1 MSSVIIAGLGMRS
14 IIKIEGPNTSLQT
27 ILKDFCEKNKI
38 SPENYGLMHNKKNL
52 DLSLSFRL
60 SGVSNNAT
68 IEIVKKASSS
78 QVKAA
83 ATLGLQL
90 PDGQRLKAVFPI
102 DISLWIALKRWE
114 KKEENIN
121 LTQVEDEKTKKYCIP
136 SLTYMNQQFKTLEE
150 LKNTK
155 LSDLGLRDNSSA
167 LLRLSFLPTDKT
179 IEDLKEEIQE
189 SDDYVPKKKVKK
201 TDTEQSSSTS
211 ETQSASASTSEDVQM
226 TDESPSVQANKIE
239 MSPTISDTMQDDED
253 IKLENT
259 VAKDIRL
266 FKKGDTSFDIDF
278 SNVEEKDFE
287 VTENDVQSMI
297 SSLRKVQEGG
307 PLMTK
312 QLREKENQ
320 KHERI
325 YTSTIIRVRFPDGY
339 LVQGTFSPNHTIK
352 DVRDFVIQTLD
363 NPETPIV
370 LYIAPP
376 IQRFDDLTKTLKE
389 SRLIPAA
396 IINVGLDRKNPKSA
410 SFEAPKLKSDLLAK
424 VTDLELVSVPKNEN
438 IQKPTQSSSSSSQ
451 KSSEKSKAKMTS
463 LLSHLTKRK

>member
-1 MSSVIIAGLGMRS
+1 MSSVIITGLNMRS
-14 IIKIEGPNTSLQT
+14 VIKIDGPNTSLQT

-52 DLSLSFRL
+52 DLSLPFRL

-90 PDGQRLKAVFPI
+90 PDGQRLKAVFPV

-121 LTQVEDEKTKKYCIP
+121 LTQVEDEKTKKYSIP
-136 SLTYMNQQFKTLEE
+136 SLIYMNQQFKTLEE

-155 LSDLGLRDNSSA
+155 LSDIGLRDNSNA

-179 IEDLKEEIQE
+179 IEDLKEELQE
-189 SDDYVPKKKVKK
+189 SDDYVPKKKVSK
-201 TDTEQSSSTS
+201 TNTEQSSTTS
-211 ETQSASASTSEDVQM
+211 EAPPASSSSEDVQM
-226 TDESPSVQANKIE
+226 IDESPSLQTNKIE
-239 MSPTISDTMQDDED
+239 TSPTSSDIMQDDEEE

-266 FKKGDTSFDIDF
+266 FKKGDTTFDIDF
-278 SNVEEKDFE
+278 SNVEDKDFE

-320 KHERI
+320 KHERV
-325 YTSTIIRVRFPDGY
+325 YTSAIIRVRFPDGY
-339 LVQGTFSPNHTIK
+339 LIQGTFSPNHTLR
-352 DVRDFVIQTLD
+352 DVRNFVIQTLD
-363 NPETPIV
+363 NPEAPIV

-389 SRLIPAA
+389 SNLIPAA
-396 IINVGLDRKNPKSA
+396 IINVGLDRKDPKSA
-410 SFEAPKLKSDLLAK
+410 LFESPKLKEDLLAK

-438 IQKPTQSSSSSSQ
+438 IQKPTSQASSSQ
-451 KSSEKSKAKMTS
+451 KNSEKSKAKMSS
-463 LLSHLTKRK
+463 LLAHLTKKK